1 MEHNFTE
8 AAQRSLLSSAVPG
21 DVLAGTVAKVRREG
35 VAVTVG
41 SARLWLPRE
50 RIALSP
56 ICGSERFECGERV
69 TCAVWKIEH
78 ETHRILL
85 THRELLGT
93 FDELAAPIQV
103 GGEYDAL
110 VAATDCVELMPNLL
124 LQVSAADFSIGTGVR
139 VRVTEIDRLGG
150 VLRGEILAPTT
161 VQRRPFTYYIT
172 NGRIKHW
179 SFHAP
184 TKFFCTAET
193 VFTR

>member
-1 MEHNFTE
+1 MEHNFTA
-8 AAQRSLLSSAVPG
+8 AAQRHLLSSVVPG
-21 DVLAGTVAKVRREG
+21 DILVGTVAEICASG
-35 VAVTVG
+35 AEIAVG
-41 SARLWLPRE
+41 AARLWLPSE

-56 ICGSERFECGERV
+56 ICGSERLERGERV
-69 TCAVWKIEH
+69 TCAVWQIER

-93 FDELAAPIQV
+93 FDELAARFRV

-110 VAATDCVELMPNLL
+110 VAAADCVELLPNLL
-124 LQVSAADFSIGTGVR
+124 LQVAASDFPIGLGVR
-139 VRVTEIDRLGG
+139 VRVTAIDRLGG
-150 VLRGEILAPTT
+150 GMRGEILAPTT

-193 VFTR
+193 DFTR